1 MTADDIL
8 RIPLLVVVGPTAIGK
23 TDLSMRI
30 ARQFDCEI
38 VSVDSVQVYRY
49 MDIGSAKASLMERRE
64 VPHHLIDIID
74 PDQNYDAARFAE
86 DALAAITDIHSRGR
100 TPLLTGGTGLY
111 LRALF
116 QGIFPGAPVDEGI
129 RADLRR
135 RLQNE
140 GCSKLHEELLSID
153 CITANKIHFNDTQR
167 VLRALEV
174 YYSSGVPWS
183 EHLRGHRVNNPGTR
197 FANSLQIGLTCDR
210 HNLYERINLRC
221 KMMLDG
227 GLEGEVRNLLDKG
240 YSRNLK
246 SFGAIGYRHMAAYLA
261 GEYSRQEMTEL
272 LARDT
277 RRYAKRQYTWF
288 RTIEDLIW
296 QEVKEEDKIIEQV
309 GNWFAQL
316 NNRS

>member
-1 MTADDIL
+1 MTASDIL
-8 RIPLLVVVGPTAIGK
+8 SIPLLVVVGPTAIGK
-23 TDLSMRI
+23 TELSLRI
-30 ARQFDCEI
+30 ARQFNCEI
-38 VSVDSVQVYRY
+38 VSVDSVQVHRY
-49 MDIGSAKASLMERRE
+49 MDIGSAKASLQERRE

-86 DALAAITDIHSRGR
+86 DALAAITDIRSRGR
-100 TPLLTGGTGLY
+100 IPLLTGGTGLY

-116 QGIFPGAPVDEGI
+116 QGIFPGAPVDDGI

-140 GCSKLHEELLSID
+140 GCSKLHEELLSVDSIS
-153 CITANKIHFNDTQR
+153 ANKIHANDTQR
-167 VLRALEV
+167 VLRALEI

-183 EHLRGHRVNNPGTR
+183 EHLQGHRQHNKGTR

-210 HNLYERINLRC
+210 HTLYERINLRC

-227 GLEGEVRNLLDKG
+227 GLEGEVSNLLERG
-240 YSRNLK
+240 YHRNLK

-261 GEYSRQEMTEL
+261 GEYSWPEMAEL

-296 QEVKEEDKIIEQV
+296 REVKDAETIIKEV
-309 GNWFAQL
+309 NNWFAQL
-316 NNRS
+316 NKGS